1 MVLPLARFPYLSI
14 ICTAKAMKRF
24 FAGGSVEEGHYVG
37 ATDKIGENAGEGI
50 HPVCDIPVS
59 ILNMP
64 GFDDDKLTYF
74 HQGRYK
80 QLSQTG
86 GSVIEELVS

>member
-1 MVLPLARFPYLSI
+1 MDFPLPRFPYLSI

-24 FAGGSVEEGHYVG
+24 FAGASVEEGHYVG
-37 ATDKIGENAGEGI
+37 ATDKIGEDTVGVV

-74 HQGRYK
+74 HQGSYK
-80 QLSQTG
+80 QLPQTG